1 MRGFLSMT
9 CPRAHLVDAENGG
22 LYHCLSRCVRRA
34 WLCGEDAAS
43 GRSFEH
49 RKEWVEHCLL
59 NLASIFTVNLFGYAV
74 LSNHY
79 HLIIETLPHEA
90 RQLTDVEVAQ
100 RWLRLSPS
108 LSEKTAQKRL
118 AALLDNPT
126 RLAELRLRLGSLSW
140 FMRYINE
147 PIARRAN
154 KEDGCK
160 GRFWEGRFQS
170 FALLDEPAAV
180 CGLTYV
186 DLNPIR
192 AAITTS
198 VQHSPH
204 TSIKRRIALQHTD
217 CAPLADLSRLGLT
230 LSSYRQLLEWTVALE
245 RGAPLE
251 PSDSTRHLFKRFG
264 HQPADWHSRVM
275 AIRRHYRAYGS
286 ADNLKRY
293 ADKIGQRWIKGTRT
307 PRSNSR

>member
-9 CPRAHLVDAENGG
+9 YPRAHLVDAENGG

-34 WLCGEDAAS
+34 WLYGEDAAS

-160 GRFWEGRFQS
+160 GRFWEGRFNPS
-170 FALLDEPAAV
+170 RYSMNRPL
-180 CGLTYV
+180 CV
-186 DLNPIR
+186 D
-192 AAITTS
+192 
-198 VQHSPH
+198 
-204 TSIKRRIALQHTD
+204 
-217 CAPLADLSRLGLT
+217 
-230 LSSYRQLLEWTVALE
+230 
-245 RGAPLE
+245 
-251 PSDSTRHLFKRFG
+251 
-264 HQPADWHSRVM
+264 
-275 AIRRHYRAYGS
+275 
-286 ADNLKRY
+286 
-293 ADKIGQRWIKGTRT
+293 
-307 PRSNSR
+307 

>member
-9 CPRAHLVDAENGG
+9 YPRAHLVDAENGG

-230 LSSYRQLLEWTVALE
+230 LSSYRQLLEWTIALE
-245 RGAPLE
+245 RGAPIE
-251 PSDSTRHLFKRFG
+251 SIDSTSDC
-264 HQPADWHSRVM
+264 A
-275 AIRRHYRAYGS
+275 
-286 ADNLKRY
+286 
-293 ADKIGQRWIKGTRT
+293 
-307 PRSNSR
+307 